1 MGPLWRVHAACGA
14 PLSSFC
20 LFSTFLWLFYMHLN
34 GNPVYT
40 GYHNIWWASWMI
52 VLTVCVVPVLRADT
66 GKGVELCFHLWTCS
80 SVSVGSFVSLPAG
93 LDPGS
98 HLNWDYWAL
107 NVSQITA
114 AFHVWVHCAAPSARP
129 SQQTLTSGLP
139 VEVRGSVGKHL
150 ILIWVISCPP
160 PHARVVPSQS
170 HRDRNWD
177 HHDWIWTLFIWTIL
191 NCVEVLEPGVK
202 RGQSTE
208 LLADNLVSSDDVI
221 KVLQQHKH
229 SPETHIRAVSW
240 GVA

>member
-1 MGPLWRVHAACGA
+1 MEILLILVAITFGGWLYLRSVLYLCWGQTQVKVWNSASTCEPAAR
-14 PLSSFC
+14 SQ
-20 LFSTFLWLFYMHLN
+20 WD
-34 GNPVYT
+34 
-40 GYHNIWWASWMI
+40 W
-52 VLTVCVVPVLRADT
+52 
-66 GKGVELCFHLWTCS
+66 K
-80 SVSVGSFVSLPAG
+80 VSVGSFVSLPAG

-114 AFHVWVHCAAPSARP
+114 AFHVWVHSAAPSARP

-139 VEVRGSVGKHL
+139 VQVQGSVGKHL

-170 HRDRNWD
+170 HRDRD

-202 RGQSTE
+202 RGRSTE
-208 LLADNLVSSDDVI
+208 LLADAS
-221 KVLQQHKH
+221 
-229 SPETHIRAVSW
+229 
-240 GVA
+240 